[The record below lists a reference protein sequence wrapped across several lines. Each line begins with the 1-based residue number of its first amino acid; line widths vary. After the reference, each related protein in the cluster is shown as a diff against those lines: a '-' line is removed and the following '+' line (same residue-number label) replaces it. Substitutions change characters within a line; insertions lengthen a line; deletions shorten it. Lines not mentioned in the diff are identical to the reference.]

1 MKQTKNNLMFL
12 TAMLIWG
19 SLGVFVTNVTLSSQ
33 AIVMWR
39 TIIGSVAIGTAML
52 FARVK
57 IDWASVKKNLIFLII
72 LGACMAAS
80 WVCLFEAYR
89 WTTVGTATLMYYSA
103 PILVFALSPLIFKEK
118 MTLKKIVGMAVAI
131 VGMVVINSVASNGV
145 NDARGIFFALLSAVT
160 YALIMILSKFVKDL
174 SGVQTSFFQLLFASV
189 FMIAYNAA
197 TIGFAPCV
205 PLSQDIPF
213 ILILGIVHTG
223 LAIYLYFTSLKTIPT
238 QSASI
243 LSYID
248 PASALVFSALFLGE
262 SMTLLQLC
270 GALLILGG
278 TLFASVKLK
287 KRD

>member
-19 SLGVFVTNVTLSSQ
+19 SLGVFVTNVELSSQ

-103 PILVFALSPLIFKEK
+103 PILVFALSPFIFKEK

-189 FMIAYNAA
+189 FMIAYNAF

-270 GALLILGG
+270 GALLIL
-278 TLFASVKLK
+278 
-287 KRD
+287 